1 MVAHAW
7 ANGGRE
13 KEALDLAR
21 EVAADTED
29 EEIRKK
35 AQEFLTARDP
45 APASAAEAEAPQ
57 ATEATGGSNM
67 KHKLSRRLSPAAKK
81 AFLLSTPE
89 APVRALVEVAAPE
102 SVAELKARF
111 EERGA
116 SLARWTEGTRL
127 LTLEAPAGL
136 LSDLAEL
143 EGVLYIDVATEYRPG
158 EEPVL
163 EETAGEAPEG
173 QDPHSD

>member
-1 MVAHAW
+1 MRGNVPRMTA
-7 ANGGRE
+7 
-13 KEALDLAR
+13 
-21 EVAADTED
+21 
-29 EEIRKK
+29 
-35 AQEFLTARDP
+35 FLTALTAAAVAAGQDP
-45 APASAAEAEAPQ
+45 ASQAQQKLLAKRAAEADAPQ